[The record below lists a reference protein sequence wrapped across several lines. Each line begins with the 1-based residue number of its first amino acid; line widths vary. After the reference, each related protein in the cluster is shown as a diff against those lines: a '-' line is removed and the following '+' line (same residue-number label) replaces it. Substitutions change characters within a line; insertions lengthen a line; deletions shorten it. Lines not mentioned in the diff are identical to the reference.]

1 MFAERV
7 GRMLPMAR
15 ELVHT
20 KAGSD
25 DFNRIYS
32 RLEKYEEIS
41 DRMEIEIANYL
52 NRCAEGRL
60 SNESKRRIS
69 AMLSID
75 SEIESIADSMLG
87 VGKILLRKQESAV
100 HFNDE
105 IYANIDVMFSYVEQ
119 AINGM
124 VKILS
129 NLENVNEHE
138 IITAYNH
145 EREINNLRNQLRTAN
160 VANINDRHYE
170 YQSGIYYIDI
180 ISTLEKSGDYII
192 NVVDTIRDEFR
203 GLKA

>member
-1 MFAERV
+1 
-7 GRMLPMAR
+7 
-15 ELVHT
+15 
-20 KAGSD
+20 
-25 DFNRIYS
+25 
-32 RLEKYEEIS
+32 
-41 DRMEIEIANYL
+41 
-52 NRCAEGRL
+52 
-60 SNESKRRIS
+60 
-69 AMLSID
+69 
-75 SEIESIADSMLG
+75 MLG